1 MQGPQFILYIYIYAL
16 NLESGRRNN
25 PGCFHEMGVC
35 VMKGGGLEELGGE
48 RKNHVGACALS
59 WRTCRKTQATS

>member
-1 MQGPQFILYIYIYAL
+1 MEGPRQFTYIYIYICIAFRKW
-16 NLESGRRNN
+16 RRNN

-48 RKNHVGACALS
+48 RRIMWVHVH
-59 WRTCRKTQATS
+59 

>member
-1 MQGPQFILYIYIYAL
+1 MEGPRQFTLYIYAL

-48 RKNHVGACALS
+48 RRIMWVHVH
-59 WRTCRKTQATS
+59 